1 MKWTSTRSDQ
11 NWILEN
17 FLKISSNEDTLH
29 PGILAQRLERGY
41 KYHDLMRVYSRV
53 TGRRSYARSWAK
65 EGQRLASLAADSA
78 SSYTKAEF
86 YYRAAICY
94 GRAQHTIKGIKNV
107 DKVRYFDRLQQYWD
121 LFTEHFEEDITTYRG
136 DTCSFIK
143 FPRQRT
149 VENSRQKNQRETNV
163 LVIPGMDQF
172 MQEVIFPFNNPWRRR
187 GYNVFV
193 MEGPGMVHE
202 MMRENYL
209 GVDNMS
215 AAASKII
222 NRFKGDWVVF
232 GMSFGTRWGI
242 EIAADNP
249 TRVRACIGQMSN
261 VGSTQVIFNQA
272 QPNFRRIFM
281 EMTNIHDENKF
292 DKYCATIDK
301 RLIKK
306 AKQVKCP
313 YLMVAGED
321 DELCSPETTIEFV
334 QDNIEHGVVWM
345 YRDCFHVMG
354 EVCGDIYGQIVD
366 WAMQPDTRKQVI
378 WR

>member
-17 FLKISSNEDTLH
+17 FLKLSSNEDTLH

-65 EGQRLASLAADSA
+65 EGERLVKLAEESTT
-78 SSYTKAEF
+78 SFTKAEF
-86 YYRAAICY
+86 YYRAAMCF
-94 GRAQHTIKGIKNV
+94 GRAQHTIKGIHNADKIKFYESLRKN
-107 DKVRYFDRLQQYWD
+107 WD
-121 LFTEHFEEDITTYRG
+121 LFAEYFDEDITVYRG
-136 DTCSFIK
+136 DNSSFIH
-143 FPRQRT
+143 FPCQRT
-149 VENSRQKNQRETNV
+149 TEGSRQKNQREANV

-172 MQEVIFPFNNPWRRR
+172 MQEVVFPYNNPWRRR

-193 MEGPGMVHE
+193 MEGPGMVSQ
-202 MMRENYL
+202 MMEENYL
-209 GVDNMS
+209 SVNNMS
-215 AAASKII
+215 EAASKII
-222 NRFKGDWVVF
+222 NSFKGDWIVF

-249 TRVRACIGQMSN
+249 NTVRACIGQMSN

-281 EMTNIHDENKF
+281 EMTNIHDDQRF
-292 DKYCATIDK
+292 DRYCKKVDQQ
-301 RLIKK
+301 LIRK

-321 DELCSPETTIEFV
+321 DELCSPETTIDFV
-334 QDNIEHGVVWM
+334 KDNIEHGVVWM

-354 EVCGDIYGQIVD
+354 EVCGDIYGPIAD
-366 WAMQPDTRKQVI
+366 WAMNPDTRKQVI